1 MSDIVPKAP
10 NTIPALTAEAIDRVR
25 RLEEVARVQ
34 PQTPIETQHVFH
46 AGLYART
53 VMIPAGHMITGA
65 LIKIPTILIVSGNAV
80 MYGADGSVEVSG
92 YTVFSASAGRKQA
105 MVALTDTHLT
115 MLFPT
120 EAKTVDEAERAF
132 TDEFD
137 LLITR
142 KESAPCQA

>member
-10 NTIPALTAEAIDRVR
+10 DAIPALTEEALDKVR
-25 RLEEVARVQ
+25 RLEKAALEQ

-46 AGLYART
+46 AGMYART
-53 VMIPAGHMITGA
+53 VMIPAGHMITGV
-65 LIKIPTILIVSGNAV
+65 LIKIPTILIVSGDAV
-80 MYGADGSVEVSG
+80 MYGSDGPVDVSG

-105 MVALTDTHLT
+105 MVALTDTYLT

-120 EAKTVDEAERAF
+120 DAKTVDQAERAF

-142 KESAPCQA
+142 KESALCPE